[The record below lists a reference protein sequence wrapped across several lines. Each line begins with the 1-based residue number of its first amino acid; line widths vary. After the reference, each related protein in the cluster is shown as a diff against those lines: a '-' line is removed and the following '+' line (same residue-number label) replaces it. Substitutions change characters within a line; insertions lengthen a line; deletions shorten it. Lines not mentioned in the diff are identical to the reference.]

1 MSRLTASE
9 RKQII
14 LDHLQGIPNNLY
26 EVKELSNGTY
36 RVSKINK
43 EPSPPSSCS
52 TEEIEQKSPS
62 PPQKP
67 KRNIITNEDIMNK
80 ITELYEMQNRV
91 PQNHSSIGG
100 EDDRPRP
107 PIDSTIE
114 EETIKEFRT
123 PQKSLMSRRKL
134 ILH

>member
-1 MSRLTASE
+1 MSSTKLSASE

-36 RVSKINK
+36 RVSKKATI
-43 EPSPPSSCS
+43 
-52 TEEIEQKSPS
+52 EEIESP
-62 PPQKP
+62 KP
-67 KRNIITNEDIMNK
+67 KNNKKAITNEDIMNR
-80 ITELYEMQNRV
+80 ITELYEMQNNT
-91 PQNHSSIGG
+91 PQSQSYDI
-100 EDDRPRP
+100 EKPRP

-114 EETIKEFRT
+114 EETIKTIQT
-123 PQKSLMSRRKL
+123 PYRPTIGRRKL

>member
-1 MSRLTASE
+1 MSSTKLSASE

-36 RVSKINK
+36 RVSKKASI
-43 EPSPPSSCS
+43 EE
-52 TEEIEQKSPS
+52 TETP
-62 PPQKP
+62 KP
-67 KRNIITNEDIMNK
+67 KNNKKAITNEDIMNR
-80 ITELYEMQNRV
+80 ITELYEMQNNT
-91 PQNHSSIGG
+91 PQSRSYDI
-100 EDDRPRP
+100 EKPRP

-114 EETIKEFRT
+114 EETIKT
-123 PQKSLMSRRKL
+123 IQSPQRPTIGRRKL